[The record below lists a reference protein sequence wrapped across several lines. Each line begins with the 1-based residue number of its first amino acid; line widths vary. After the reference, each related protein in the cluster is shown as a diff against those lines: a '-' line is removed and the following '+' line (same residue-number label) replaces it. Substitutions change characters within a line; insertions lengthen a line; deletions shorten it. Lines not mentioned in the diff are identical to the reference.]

1 MVFCFGS
8 NLKGAHGAGAA
19 LDALKNHGAVL
30 GKGEGLYGNSYAI
43 PTKDDRIKTLPIER
57 VEYYVDRFIEFAKA
71 NPSKQFQ
78 VTRIGCGLAGFRDE
92 DIAPMFLG
100 SPENV
105 FFDSKWAKFG
115 LTQSWGTFG

>member
-1 MVFCFGS
+1 MVPFWEKVRDCMEIAMQFP
-8 NLKGAHGAGAA
+8 L
-19 LDALKNHGAVL
+19 
-30 GKGEGLYGNSYAI
+30 
-43 PTKDDRIKTLPIER
+43 RIKTLPIER